1 MNYSLIK
8 HLMESGK
15 IIQRYFHF
23 SGFAVLFKVDNA
35 LYAADH
41 FPRGGIYIRHLCA
54 DGMLRA
60 DRYAA
65 AAAFTSSLIM
75 YGLSFNQRYSR
86 GETIFHAGPAAGAFS
101 RINTDAQSLKPDKG
115 IVCFFGKVLC
125 RAHNRTAATAAETY
139 CKEPA
144 PVRYS
149 PEKIVHAHTA
159 GKRDKSI
166 IHLAFHMRNCLIDT
180 YVPRDPRVD
189 LGRPVTKQ
197 NTGIFDRMILTLVVV
212 TAGAAFDDYTM

>member
-1 MNYSLIK
+1 
-8 HLMESGK
+8 MEPGK
-15 IIQRYFHF
+15 IIPRYIHF
-23 SGFAVLFKVDNA
+23 SGFAALFKVDNA

-41 FPRGGIYIRHLCA
+41 FPHCGIYIRHLRA

-65 AAAFTSSLIM
+65 AAAFTFPLMM
-75 YGLSFNQRYSR
+75 YGLSFNQRNSH
-86 GETIFHAGPAAGAFS
+86 GETIFHTGSATSAFF
-101 RINTDAQSLKPDKG
+101 RINIDAQSMKPDKG
-115 IVCFFGKVLC
+115 IICFFGKVLS
-125 RAHNRTAATAAETY
+125 RAHNGAAATAAETY

-144 PVRYS
+144 PVRHS

-159 GKRDKSI
+159 GKGDKSV
-166 IHLAFHMRNCLIDT
+166 IHLAFHVRNCFIDT

-212 TAGAAFDDYTM
+212 TARAAFDDYTM